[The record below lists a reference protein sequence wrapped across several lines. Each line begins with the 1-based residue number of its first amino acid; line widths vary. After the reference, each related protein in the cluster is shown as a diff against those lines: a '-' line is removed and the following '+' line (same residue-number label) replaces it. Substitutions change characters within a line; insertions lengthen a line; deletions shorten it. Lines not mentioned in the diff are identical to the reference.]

1 MANCEQYWDLISY
14 SLDGALTEEEQ
25 RRLDRHLAQCPD
37 CRAMWEQLSG
47 LDAAL
52 MELEAPSPDFT
63 DRVMAAAAETEQD
76 IPFTNLPQN
85 RKPGKEAQKQLN
97 AWWKPVRNL
106 VLVAACC
113 LIVLGLGQFAAQFFR
128 AGSSAPVTGNGMA
141 AQDSAAAGSQESTA
155 AAPEESGAATGSSG
169 AGVEVQE
176 DTAGATSGSTADSD
190 SLSTVEGTDAL
201 ILPEGSYV
209 STGETSPTLPQGFAV
224 TGTLTAEEAGDSGFA
239 GYDYYTSPDQPG
251 RCWVYVP
258 AEDTYLLFV
267 RQES

>member
-25 RRLDRHLAQCPD
+25 RRLDRHLAQCPQ

-47 LDAAL
+47 LEPEL
-52 MELEAPSPDFT
+52 MELEAPPADFA

-113 LIVLGLGQFAAQFFR
+113 LIVLGLGQFASQFFR
-128 AGSSAPVTGNGMA
+128 AGSSAPAAGNSMA
-141 AQDSAAAGSQESTA
+141 AQDSAATGSEAETSEAGDTSNKVSEDAAPGEAAGSADAGAASDALDGES
-155 AAPEESGAATGSSG
+155 AAPAQLSLPDGAYLPTG
-169 AGVEVQE
+169 
-176 DTAGATSGSTADSD
+176 GATS
-190 SLSTVEGTDAL
+190 E
-201 ILPEGSYV
+201 
-209 STGETSPTLPQGFAV
+209 LPQGYTLA
-224 TGTLTAEEAGDSGFA
+224 GTLTEAQA
-239 GYDYYTSPDQPG
+239 GAAGLTGCGYYTNPEAPG
-251 RCWVYVP
+251 VCYV
-258 AEDTYLLFV
+258 AQGDGSYLRWELAG
-267 RQES
+267 E

>member
-25 RRLDRHLAQCPD
+25 RRLDRHLAQCPQ

-47 LDAAL
+47 LEPEL
-52 MELEAPSPDFT
+52 MELEAPPADFA

-113 LIVLGLGQFAAQFFR
+113 LIVLGLGQFASQFFR
-128 AGSSAPVTGNGMA
+128 AGSSAPAAGNSMA
-141 AQDSAAAGSQESTA
+141 AQDSAATGSEAETSEAGDTSNKVSEDAAPGEAAGSANAGAASDALDGES
-155 AAPEESGAATGSSG
+155 AAPAQLSLPDGAYLPSG
-169 AGVEVQE
+169 
-176 DTAGATSGSTADSD
+176 GATS
-190 SLSTVEGTDAL
+190 E
-201 ILPEGSYV
+201 
-209 STGETSPTLPQGFAV
+209 LPQGFQPA
-224 TGTLTAEEAGDSGFA
+224 GTLTADQAGEAGYA
-239 GYDYYTSPDQPG
+239 GCDYYTNPEAPG
-251 RCWVYVP
+251 VCYV
-258 AEDTYLLFV
+258 AQGDGSYLRWELAG
-267 RQES
+267 E

>member
-37 CRAMWEQLSG
+37 CRALWEQLSG
-47 LDAAL
+47 LDGAL
-52 MELEAPSPDFT
+52 MELEAPAPDFA

-113 LIVLGLGQFAAQFFR
+113 LIVLGLGQFASQFFR
-128 AGSSAPVTGNGMA
+128 AGSSAPAAGNSMA

-155 AAPEESGAATGSSG
+155 AAPEESGAATGSNG
-169 AGVEVQE
+169 AGAEVQE
-176 DTAGATSGSTADSD
+176 DTAGATTGSAADGGGLSTAEGAPELA
-190 SLSTVEGTDAL
+190 LSG
-201 ILPEGSYV
+201 GSYV
-209 STGETSPTLPQGFAV
+209 LTEETSPTLPQGFAA
-224 TGTLTAEEAGDSGFA
+224 TGTLTVDEAGDSGFT

-258 AEDTYLLFV
+258 EEDTYLLFV
-267 RQES
+267 RAES

>member
-52 MELEAPSPDFT
+52 MELETPAPDFT

-141 AQDSAAAGSQESTA
+141 AQDTAGGSQESTA

-169 AGVEVQE
+169 AGAEVQE
-176 DTAGATSGSTADSD
+176 DSTGATTGSAADGG
-190 SLSTVEGTDAL
+190 SLSTAEGAPGLELSGGRYVLTD
-201 ILPEGSYV
+201 
-209 STGETSPTLPQGFAV
+209 ETSPTLPQGFGV
-224 TGTLTAEEAGDSGFA
+224 TGALTVEEAGDSGFA
-239 GYDYYTSPDQPG
+239 GCDYYTSPDQPG

-267 RQES
+267 REES